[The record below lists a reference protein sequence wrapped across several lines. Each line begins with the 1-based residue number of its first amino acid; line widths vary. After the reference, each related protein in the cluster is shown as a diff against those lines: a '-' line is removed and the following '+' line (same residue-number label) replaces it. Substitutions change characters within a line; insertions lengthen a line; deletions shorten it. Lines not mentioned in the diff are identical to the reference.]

1 LSWADLFKHSREYR
15 YSPFPRII
23 LRIYQEFRSW
33 TSATSENYNNYT
45 NDNNP
50 SHARK
55 EPIAFGPLIEG
66 AISREISLLEKRL
79 IFLSTTVSVSPFL
92 GLLGTVWGIMTAF
105 INMGMRGSANIAAV
119 GPGIAEALITTA
131 AGLAVA
137 IPALFAYNYFV
148 DRLRKISDEL
158 DIFSAELLQLVER
171 ERSS

>member
-1 LSWADLFKHSREYR
+1 
-15 YSPFPRII
+15 

-119 GPGIAEALITTA
+119 
-131 AGLAVA
+131 VA